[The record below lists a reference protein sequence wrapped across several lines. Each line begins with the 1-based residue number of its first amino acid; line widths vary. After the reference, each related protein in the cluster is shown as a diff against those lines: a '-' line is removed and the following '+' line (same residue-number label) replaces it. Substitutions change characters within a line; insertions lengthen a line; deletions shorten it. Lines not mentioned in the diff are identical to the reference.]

1 MFKVALVERGIPPP
15 SGVYCGGSLLNPT
28 TIITAASCL
37 FHWRTGKL
45 QPLNH
50 WQAWFGLLD
59 VANQDK
65 VVKRGLL
72 DIKVHPDYKN
82 DPTQSYADFHDIAIL
97 KIDPVNTTVFKPIC
111 LPPDDADTYAGYFK
125 NG

>member
-1 MFKVALVERGIPPP
+1 MFKVALVERGTPPP

-37 FHWRTGKL
+37 FHWKTGKL

-50 WQAWFGLLD
+50 WQAWLRLLD
-59 VANQDK
+59 VGDQDE
-65 VVKRGLL
+65 VVKQDLL
-72 DIKVHPDYKN
+72 DIKFNADWIFTAGYKFSN
-82 DPTQSYADFHDIAIL
+82 YDVIAIL
-97 KIDPVNTTVFKPIC
+97 TIEPFNTTEFKPIC
-111 LPPDDADTYAGYFK
+111 LPSDAADTYAGYLK